1 MRTVAKL
8 SSFAAVL
15 LAGCTN
21 TGLHRDEGPPPAPP
35 KETITVQGTF
45 CTEDPE
51 TVKFPVKVWM
61 VIDDTGSMN
70 NNDPNEERFNA
81 AQALATALQDPNQA
95 DPAMFFGAM
104 RFADRPDG
112 VSRLTTPRFT
122 PSAAT
127 FNAQID
133 AARGQANGGTPYVT
147 ALNFSVGELTADINE
162 DPVLARRTRYVVI
175 FLSDGNPTG
184 ADDSPQT
191 ITAATN
197 NLMSLKNQMGDLTV
211 NTVYLGGGNAE
222 AEMILMEMATIGQG
236 IYKSFPAGQALDFS
250 DFDFSSIRRNY
261 NQRFF
266 MISNVHAFPTVRG
279 HQIDSDADGMPD
291 FREIDL
297 GTDLTKADTD
307 GDGCGDLFESRYAGW
322 DPTIPGTTNNQC
334 VCTPA
339 QRTTDSD
346 LDGLTDCEEKW
357 IGSDEFSPDSDRNED
372 ETLIGDL
379 VWDSFDHR
387 YLNNDVLFP
396 NDGMD
401 YDADGVQDLAELRTH
416 TDPAGNDDARD
427 DWAYDYV
434 FVDQQPE
441 NPRCYDFQ
449 IDNVSI
455 MKTEATPDHAAGDNE
470 IVLYFAQSP
479 QDNAQKEKSFRIA
492 RVTVN
497 YNNLQTVTV
506 APEEFDEI
514 LITAPPVP

>member
-1 MRTVAKL
+1 MDDSMRLLTIASV
-8 SSFAAVL
+8 AAV

-35 KETITVQGTF
+35 KEVVTVEGTF

-70 NNDPNEERFNA
+70 QNDPGEERFNA
-81 AQALATALQDPNQA
+81 AQALATGLQDPDQT

-112 VSRLTTPRFT
+112 VSRLTNPRFIAA
-122 PSAAT
+122 AAT

-147 ALNFSVGELTADINE
+147 ALNFSVGELTADIND
-162 DPVLARRTRYVVI
+162 DPVIARRTRYVVI

-184 ADDSPQT
+184 NDDSPAT
-191 ITAATN
+191 IEAATN
-197 NLMSLKNQMGDLTV
+197 NLMSLKNQMGGLTV
-211 NTVYLGGGNAE
+211 NTVYLGGGNAAAE
-222 AEMILMEMATIGQG
+222 AILMKMAQLGAG

-266 MISNVHAFPTVRG
+266 MISNIHAFPTVRG
-279 HQIDSDADGMPD
+279 HQIDSDADGLPD
-291 FREIDL
+291 YREDVL
-297 GTDLTKADTD
+297 GTDIAKEDTD
-307 GDGCGDLFESRYAGW
+307 DDGCSDLFEVRDAGW
-322 DPTIPGTTNNQC
+322 DPLVPGTQNNQC

-339 QRTTDSD
+339 ERTTDTD
-346 LDGLTDCEEKW
+346 KDGLNDCEESW
-357 IGSDEFSPDSDRNED
+357 IGSDSFSPDADKNED
-372 ETLIGDL
+372 DTVIGDL
-379 VWDSFDHR
+379 VWDEFDHI
-387 YLNNDVLFP
+387 YLNDVLFP

-401 YDADGVQDLAELRTH
+401 YDADGIQDLAELRTH
-416 TDPAGNDDARD
+416 TEPHGSDDART
-427 DWAYDYV
+427 DWAYQYV
-434 FVDQQPE
+434 FLDQQPE

-449 IDNVSI
+449 VDNVSV
-455 MKTEATPDHAAGDNE
+455 MKTEPTADHAAGENE
-470 IVLYFAQSP
+470 IILYFAQSP

-492 RVTVN
+492 RKTVQ
-497 YNNLQTVTV
+497 YSNLGTVHVEPTD
-506 APEEFDEI
+506 FTEI
-514 LITAPPVP
+514 LITAPPI